1 MVDIV
6 VLNTIVIV
14 IATCFSGFVS
24 GLGSEDVGKPNLD
37 KKNSVCSLIYAHTYS
52 ICTQTHRSSHKYA
65 LLVVVIAQVLEPYD
79 ERRDLLHI
87 VSTLRL

>member
-37 KKNSVCSLIYAHTYS
+37 KKTLC
-52 ICTQTHRSSHKYA
+52 
-65 LLVVVIAQVLEPYD
+65 VL
-79 ERRDLLHI
+79 
-87 VSTLRL
+87 